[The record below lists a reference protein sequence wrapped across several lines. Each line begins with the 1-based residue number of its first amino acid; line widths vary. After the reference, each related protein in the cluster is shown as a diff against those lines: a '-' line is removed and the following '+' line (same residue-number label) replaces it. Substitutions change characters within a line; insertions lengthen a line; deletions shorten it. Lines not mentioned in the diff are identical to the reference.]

1 MGLVFLVG
9 VVAVGF
15 ALVRDPQAAFRIG
28 GAGAKGEA
36 LEIGVAAADRVG
48 ATFESLHVVHGNFD
62 AMLCGKG
69 LVEDFA
75 NIVQGE
81 APGQAG

>member
-1 MGLVFLVG
+1 MQVVFLVS

-15 ALVRDPQAAFRIG
+15 ALVGDPQAAFRIG

-36 LEIGVAAADRVG
+36 LEIGVTAADRIG
-48 ATFESLHVVHGNFD
+48 TTFESLHVVHGNLD
-62 AMLCGKG
+62 AMLRGEG

-75 NIVQGE
+75 NVVQ
-81 APGQAG
+81 